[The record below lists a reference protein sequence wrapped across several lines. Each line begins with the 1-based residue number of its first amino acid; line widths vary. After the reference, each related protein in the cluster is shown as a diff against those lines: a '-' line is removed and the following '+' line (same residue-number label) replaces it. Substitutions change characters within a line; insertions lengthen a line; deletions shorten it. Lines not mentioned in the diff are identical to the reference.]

1 MRRLHRRF
9 WATALEGFLDD
20 ALDPRRAG
28 RVLDHLDAC
37 PECLALLGELARMQ
51 RSLSGLAG
59 AGARPARTGG
69 RR

>member
-1 MRRLHRRF
+1 MRRLHRLL
-9 WATALEGFLDD
+9 WASALEGLLDD
-20 ALDPRRAG
+20 ELDTRRAG

-59 AGARPARTGG
+59 VGARAG
-69 RR
+69 RRR